1 MSSLYALTYM
11 RTTVRLPAVLMAQA
25 KKLARD
31 TDRTLTQVIEDALR
45 VAVSRKAKTGPRS
58 VSFPIFHGDGL
69 QPGVDLDN
77 SAALLDLMEG
87 RDGPG

>member
-1 MSSLYALTYM
+1 MQ
-11 RTTVRLPAVLMAQA
+11 RTTVRLPPGLITQA

-31 TDRTLTQVIEDALR
+31 TGRTLTQVIEDALR
-45 VAVSRKAKTGPRS
+45 QAVGRRKPASEARS
-58 VSFPIFHGDGL
+58 VSFPIFHGDGV

-87 RDGPG
+87 RDPTP

>member
-1 MSSLYALTYM
+1 ME
-11 RTTVRLPAVLMAQA
+11 RA

-31 TDRTLTQVIEDALR
+31 TDRTLTQVIEEALW
-45 VAVSRKAKTGPRS
+45 VAVSRKAKADSRA
-58 VSFPIFHGDGL
+58 VSFPIVHGDGL

-87 RDGPG
+87 RDGPA

>member
-1 MSSLYALTYM
+1 MV
-11 RTTVRLPAVLMAQA
+11 RTTVRLPPALIERA

-31 TDRTLTQVIEDALR
+31 TDRTLTQVIEEALWI
-45 VAVSRKAKTGPRS
+45 AVSRKAKSGSRS

-87 RDGPG
+87 RDGPA